1 MKSATK
7 NVLTL
12 NQIIVEMIT
21 TENYDP
27 PSALARE
34 WMDKAYDRPPALA
47 APLVDNRK
55 LQKAELWADN
65 PGRDSLS
72 ITSFKDKWERHDAML
87 HSKNKK
93 LAEGPANTQIDSPFY
108 YATGFKNVT
117 FFDNNKD
124 RKPCGPEIELKI
136 VKVLRDDA
144 ADFKLDA
151 RQNVSNAAWEILKP
165 QRIFSWQAFPV
176 PDPTEIYK
184 PKQKRRKRNDRTI
197 GVYSNSFLHE
207 NQTVS
212 SLLDIFYSSCYDRC
226 QSRARTKLLQNKR
239 KDGLT
244 NEEKQKWFPLL
255 KQSKRQKNRPD
266 LLAEMKLAVEE
277 ILRAHAMPDPK
288 KGSMYG
294 AGLQHHV
301 VYVGGSDKVDLMRA
315 GVRRFKKGKGC
326 WDWTVPTALLKT
338 EIKYRRERSSYEH
351 AARERILTAMPQF
364 DPYDTLGDPSADKE

>member
-1 MKSATK
+1 MISTT

-12 NQIIVEMIT
+12 DKIIVEMIT

-55 LQKAELWADN
+55 FQKAELWADN

-144 ADFKLDA
+144 AAFKLDA

-165 QRIFSWQAFPV
+165 QRILSWQAFPV

-184 PKQKRRKRNDRTI
+184 PKQKRRRRNDRTI
-197 GVYSNSFLHE
+197 AVYSDSFLHE
-207 NQTVS
+207 NQIVS

-226 QSRARTKLLQNKR
+226 QSRARIKLLQNKR

-255 KQSKRQKNRPD
+255 KQSKRKKPWPD
-266 LLAEMKLAVEE
+266 LLAEMKIAVEE
-277 ILRAHAMPDPK
+277 ILRAHGMPRSTK
-288 KGSMYG
+288 FGG
-294 AGLQHHV
+294 AGLSDAV
-301 VYVGGSDKVDLMRA
+301 VYVGDVSSLELASFRNRNNLGQRPYKFR
-315 GVRRFKKGKGC
+315 KGRGN
-326 WDWTVPTALLKT
+326 WDYIVPTAKYAC
-338 EIKYRRERSSYEH
+338 EIKPSLERK
-351 AARERILTAMPQF
+351 ALCDLAFTMLPKF
-364 DPYDTLGDPSADKE
+364 DDPEAKDKE